1 MPFDVSR
8 ILQDSVP
15 AKEMT
20 SPENG
25 PRTAETIGSEIRY
38 LSHQAKCM
46 TVWFGVE
53 IGKRLAEAKAMVGHG
68 GWLDFLKN
76 ETEFSKSS
84 AARFMQIAK
93 EYGNNSNFPTLGN
106 LSVSNALQLLA
117 VPAEEREEFAEA
129 VDAENLSARELE
141 QAIRERDEARKQ
153 LEAERAASEG
163 TALKLA
169 DITSALDAE
178 KEKTEKIRREFTAN
192 VSHELKTPLTTIS
205 GYAQMISNG
214 MAKAEDIKEFGRKIE
229 KESDR
234 LLTLIDDIINLSN
247 IDEQGSIENPENID
261 LSLVT
266 EEAICVLEKAAKE
279 RGIQIYYTKIP
290 TFIKGNVTLVSELVY
305 NLLDNAIKYNKD
317 NGKITVFVGESAK
330 GVELS
335 VKDTGIGIPP
345 EDTERIFERFYRV
358 DKSHS
363 KKVGGTGLGLSIVKH
378 VCACHNATIRVKSK
392 VGKGTTIYVTFPN
405 NVNN

>member
-8 ILQDSVP
+8 ILQDAAP
-15 AKEMT
+15 APKDMT
-20 SPENG
+20 LPETG

-46 TVWFGVE
+46 TAWFGVE

-93 EYGNNSNFPTLGN
+93 EYGSNSNFPTLGN

-129 VDAENLSARELE
+129 VEAENLSARELE

-163 TALKLA
+163 AALKLA

-178 KEKTEKIRREFTAN
+178 KEKTAALRERTDAQAAKITELENRPVEVAVQAADPAEIEKAVADALAEAEKKHKADVAALEKRRKEAEKKQAELQAEAAKAMADLKNSTGRAD
-192 VSHELKTPLTTIS
+192 ELKHRVETLQ
-205 GYAQMISNG
+205 AELEA
-214 MAKAEDIKEFGRKIE
+214 AKANAEKLQKAGAIQSDADIAVFQ
-229 KESDR
+229 SFF
-234 LLTLIDDIINLSN
+234 
-247 IDEQGSIENPENID
+247 QAVQENFNRACGLMQKVKTRD
-261 LSLVT
+261 
-266 EEAICVLEKAAKE
+266 AEKAAKLA
-279 RGIQIYYTKIP
+279 RFSRDALAKMSA
-290 TFIKGNVTLVSELVY
+290 LVEKE
-305 NLLDNAIKYNKD
+305 A
-317 NGKITVFVGESAK
+317 
-330 GVELS
+330 
-335 VKDTGIGIPP
+335 
-345 EDTERIFERFYRV
+345 
-358 DKSHS
+358 
-363 KKVGGTGLGLSIVKH
+363 
-378 VCACHNATIRVKSK
+378 
-392 VGKGTTIYVTFPN
+392 
-405 NVNN
+405 

>member
-1 MPFDVSR
+1 
-8 ILQDSVP
+8 
-15 AKEMT
+15 
-20 SPENG
+20 
-25 PRTAETIGSEIRY
+25 
-38 LSHQAKCM
+38 M

-68 GWLDFLKN
+68 GWLDFLKT

-178 KEKTEKIRREFTAN
+178 KEKTAALRERTDAQAAKITELENRPVEVAVQAADPAEIEKAVADALAEAEKKHKADVAALEKRRREAEKKQA
-192 VSHELKTPLTTIS
+192 ELQ
-205 GYAQMISNG
+205 AEA
-214 MAKAEDIKEFGRKIE
+214 AKAMADLKNSTGRADELTHRVETLQAELEAAKANAEKLQKAGAIQSDADIAVFQ
-229 KESDR
+229 SFF
-234 LLTLIDDIINLSN
+234 
-247 IDEQGSIENPENID
+247 QAVQENFNRACGLMQKVKTRD
-261 LSLVT
+261 
-266 EEAICVLEKAAKE
+266 AEKAAKLARFSRDALAKMAALVEKAGCSGTTTGGITE
-279 RGIQIYYTKIP
+279 RNIAFSTTKI
-290 TFIKGNVTLVSELVY
+290 T
-305 NLLDNAIKYNKD
+305 
-317 NGKITVFVGESAK
+317 
-330 GVELS
+330 
-335 VKDTGIGIPP
+335 
-345 EDTERIFERFYRV
+345 
-358 DKSHS
+358 
-363 KKVGGTGLGLSIVKH
+363 
-378 VCACHNATIRVKSK
+378 
-392 VGKGTTIYVTFPN
+392 
-405 NVNN
+405 

>member
-8 ILQDSVP
+8 ILQAAAP
-15 AKEMT
+15 APKDMT
-20 SPENG
+20 PPETG
-25 PRTAETIGSEIRY
+25 PRTAETLGSEIRY

-141 QAIRERDEARKQ
+141 QAIRERDEARRQ
-153 LEAERAASEG
+153 LEAERA
-163 TALKLA
+163 ALKLA

-178 KEKTEKIRREFTAN
+178 KEKTAALRERTDAQAAKITELENRPVEVAVQAADPAEIEKAVADALAEAEKKHKADVAALEKRRKEAEKKQ
-192 VSHELKTPLTTIS
+192 SELQ
-205 GYAQMISNG
+205 AEA
-214 MAKAEDIKEFGRKIE
+214 AKAMADLKNSTGRADDLTRRVETLQAELEAAKANAENLQKAGAIQSDADIAVFQ
-229 KESDR
+229 SFF
-234 LLTLIDDIINLSN
+234 
-247 IDEQGSIENPENID
+247 QAVQENFNRACGLMQKVKTRD
-261 LSLVT
+261 
-266 EEAICVLEKAAKE
+266 AEKAAKLA
-279 RGIQIYYTKIP
+279 RFSRDALSKMAA
-290 TFIKGNVTLVSELVY
+290 LVEKE
-305 NLLDNAIKYNKD
+305 A
-317 NGKITVFVGESAK
+317 
-330 GVELS
+330 
-335 VKDTGIGIPP
+335 
-345 EDTERIFERFYRV
+345 
-358 DKSHS
+358 
-363 KKVGGTGLGLSIVKH
+363 
-378 VCACHNATIRVKSK
+378 
-392 VGKGTTIYVTFPN
+392 
-405 NVNN
+405 

>member
-1 MPFDVSR
+1 MEVSEDAVAQLEKSLDALTSAGVAEPSEGGAEVLRMAILRDGESFDRVELSFSAYDA
-8 ILQDSVP
+8 Q
-15 AKEMT
+15 
-20 SPENG
+20 N
-25 PRTAETIGSEIRY
+25 Y
-38 LSHQAKCM
+38 LYELM
-46 TVWFGVE
+46 GE
-53 IGKRLAEAKAMVGHG
+53 KRQ
-68 GWLDFLKN
+68 
-76 ETEFSKSS
+76 
-84 AARFMQIAK
+84 AARAK
-93 EYGNNSNFPTLGN
+93 VE
-106 LSVSNALQLLA
+106 
-117 VPAEEREEFAEA
+117 
-129 VDAENLSARELE
+129 
-141 QAIRERDEARKQ
+141 
-153 LEAERAASEG
+153 
-163 TALKLA
+163 
-169 DITSALDAE
+169 
-178 KEKTEKIRREFTAN
+178 
-192 VSHELKTPLTTIS
+192 
-205 GYAQMISNG
+205 
-214 MAKAEDIKEFGRKIE
+214 KAE
-229 KESDR
+229 
-234 LLTLIDDIINLSN
+234 
-247 IDEQGSIENPENID
+247 P
-261 LSLVT
+261 
-266 EEAICVLEKAAKE
+266 EKAAKE

>member
-8 ILQDSVP
+8 ILQAAAP
-15 AKEMT
+15 APKDMT
-20 SPENG
+20 PPETG
-25 PRTAETIGSEIRY
+25 PRTAETLGSEIRY

-141 QAIRERDEARKQ
+141 QAIRERDEARRQ
-153 LEAERAASEG
+153 LEAERA
-163 TALKLA
+163 ALKLA

-178 KEKTEKIRREFTAN
+178 KEKTAALRERTDAQAAKITELENRPVEVAVQAADPADIEKAVADALAEAEKKHKADVAALEKRRREAEKKQAELQAEAAKAMADLKNSTGRADELKHRVETLQSELEAAKANAEKIQKAGAIQSDADIAVFQSFFQAVQENFNRACGLMQK
-192 VSHELKTPLTTIS
+192 VKTRD
-205 GYAQMISNG
+205 A
-214 MAKAEDIKEFGRKIE
+214 
-229 KESDR
+229 
-234 LLTLIDDIINLSN
+234 
-247 IDEQGSIENPENID
+247 
-261 LSLVT
+261 
-266 EEAICVLEKAAKE
+266 EKAAKLA
-279 RGIQIYYTKIP
+279 RFSRDALAKMAA
-290 TFIKGNVTLVSELVY
+290 LVEKE
-305 NLLDNAIKYNKD
+305 A
-317 NGKITVFVGESAK
+317 
-330 GVELS
+330 
-335 VKDTGIGIPP
+335 
-345 EDTERIFERFYRV
+345 
-358 DKSHS
+358 
-363 KKVGGTGLGLSIVKH
+363 
-378 VCACHNATIRVKSK
+378 
-392 VGKGTTIYVTFPN
+392 
-405 NVNN
+405 